1 MAAPARKSSS
11 IGIRQL
17 KAQLSQQLRRVR
29 AGETVQVTDR
39 GRVIATINP
48 VADVTEPPA
57 VQWARE
63 MVAAGRASW
72 SGGKPRG
79 SNPPVKRRGNLL
91 VSDAVIEDRR

>member
-1 MAAPARKSSS
+1 MAARAPKASS

-17 KAQLSQQLRRVR
+17 KAQLSRQLRRVR
-29 AGETVQVTDR
+29 AGETVYVTDR
-39 GRVIATINP
+39 GKVIATIKP
-48 VADVTEPPA
+48 VPDATEPPT

-79 SNPPVKRRGNLL
+79 SNPPVKLRGSLL

>member
-1 MAAPARKSSS
+1 MATRAHKASS

-17 KAQLSQQLRRVR
+17 KAQLSQQLRRVQ
-29 AGETVQVTDR
+29 AGETVHVTDR

-48 VADVTEPPA
+48 VPDATDPPA

-79 SNPPVKRRGNLL
+79 SNPPVKRRGSLL